1 MNELAYKDEPFSETI
16 GGETVLMSP
25 SPNAKHNGII
35 RNLCAIFQPF
45 LRGKRCRL
53 FVDGID
59 VHLDDENTFVPDLA
73 IVCDRGKIKGD
84 GIHGAPDLVV
94 EVLSLSTMA
103 RDRGVKKDAY
113 EKAGVREYWIVS
125 PDTESVEVYCLRDG
139 RLVLDHVY
147 VIFPDWEWAR
157 MNEKERAAAKAS
169 GKVSRYDELLVEIRE
184 IFEDI

>member
-1 MNELAYKDEPFSETI
+1 MNEPAYKDEPFSETI
-16 GGETVLMSP
+16 HGKTVLMSP
-25 SPNAKHNGII
+25 SPNAKHNGVIT
-35 RNLCAIFQPF
+35 NLCAIFRPF
-45 LRGKRCRL
+45 LKGKRCKL

-103 RDRGVKKDAY
+103 RDRGLKKDAY
-113 EKAGVREYWIVS
+113 ERAGVREYWIADPVS
-125 PDTESVEVYCLRDG
+125 ESVEVYHLRDG
-139 RLVLDHVY
+139 RFVLDHVY

-157 MNEKERAAAKAS
+157 MSEEERAAAQLS
-169 GKVSRYDELLVEIRE
+169 VKVSLYDDLLVDVRE
-184 IFEDI
+184 VFEDI